1 MVMKKTSSPAVET
14 SQTIVGQGSVP
25 LAQESAVKVEAAP
38 KGRMPF
44 RGPGAMVRNKGFVVR

>member
-1 MVMKKTSSPAVET
+1 MKKTSIPAVET

-38 KGRMPF
+38 KGRQKF
-44 RGPGAMVRNKGFVVR
+44 LGQGAMLRNKGFVVR

>member
-1 MVMKKTSSPAVET
+1 MAQPKTPTVET
-14 SQTIVGQGSVP
+14 SQTIVGQGTVP
-25 LAQESAVKVEAAP
+25 LAQESSVKVEAAP

>member
-1 MVMKKTSSPAVET
+1 MKKTSTPSVET